1 MAFKMRNSVIKGS
14 RVHKDQIKVQREGY
28 ANLADGRAPSS
39 AFQKSAFKDPGHGD
53 KFTDEHFASGK
64 HRDSALPKHKAA
76 YLKHTPDHNEE
87 TKHPLY
93 EKLTEEEKK
102 EYDSLNETEKANVNQ
117 NTELHQLKNAL
128 GEEGAAEAMAEAAK
142 PFKHTPYSGPPGSK
156 ANEMNNRHYAFAHE
170 GGKANAKHKDNVV
183 DAGSELKAKQAVEK
197 LVEEDKQ
204 KS

>member
-64 HRDSALPKHKAA
+64 HRDSAFPKHRTP
-76 YLKHTPDHNEE
+76 YLKHA
-87 TKHPLY
+87 LY
-93 EKLTEEEKK
+93 ESLTEEEKK
-102 EYDSLNETEKANVNQ
+102 EYDSLNKIERSNVDK

-128 GEEGAAEAMAEAAK
+128 GDKEEDHKLISFAGTQLKNTLGDKEEGTEDIK
-142 PFKHTPYSGPPGSK
+142 KILPGQSIPFQHSGG
-156 ANEMNNRHYAFAHE
+156 NHE
-170 GGKANAKHKDNVV
+170 GAYPTTEQKEAHLARFKDGHIKHRSKD
-183 DAGSELKAKQAVEK
+183 LRPKQ
-197 LVEEDKQ
+197 
-204 KS
+204 